1 MLAAVVHLLACPL
14 CGKSLA
20 ETPGALGC
28 PRGHSF
34 DLARQGY
41 VTLFGGGGS
50 KMAGDSPAMVA
61 ARDRLLSAGH
71 YAPLTAALVEAAT
84 RAPDGPILDLGA
96 GTGHH
101 LAAMLDAAPG
111 RVGVAVDASKYAARR
126 AARAHSRLGAVVAD
140 TWRQVPVLP
149 GAIALV
155 TCVFA
160 PRNGPEIARVLA
172 PDGELVVVT
181 PAPEH
186 LGELVER
193 LGLLKVDAGKQ
204 QRLAGALEP
213 HLELV
218 GRTALR
224 WNLNLSHGDAQAL
237 VAMGPSA
244 HHLDPA
250 GLKAEITRLGEPV
263 FATASVVVSVYRRPR
278 PADA

>member
-1 MLAAVVHLLACPL
+1 MLAAVVDLLACPL
-14 CGKSLA
+14 CGEPLT
-20 ETPGALGC
+20 ETYGALRC
-28 PRGHSF
+28 PQAHSF

-50 KMAGDSPAMVA
+50 KVAGDSAAMVA

-111 RVGVAVDASKYAARR
+111 RIGVAVDASKYAARR

-140 TWRQVPVLP
+140 TWRQVPVLS
-149 GAIALV
+149 GVIALA

-160 PRNGPEIARVLA
+160 PRNGPEIARVLV
-172 PDGELVVVT
+172 PDGALLVVT
-181 PAPEH
+181 PAAEH

-193 LGLLKVDAGKQ
+193 LGLLRVDARKQ

-218 GRTALR
+218 GRTPLS
-224 WNLNLSHGDAQAL
+224 WKLSLSHGDAEAL

-250 GLKAEITRLGEPV
+250 GLKAEITSLGEPV
-263 FATASVVVSVYRRPR
+263 STTASVVVSVYRRAR
-278 PADA
+278 PDGA